1 MLNALRETESALTV
15 YARQLDRESA
25 LQAAR
30 EQSAQAASQARQ
42 LFQYG
47 KTDYLTVLDAERTL
61 AANES
66 AGGGRAELSSDQ
78 IAVFLALGGGWE
90 DGANPTAGIESA
102 VDAGRC

>member
-1 MLNALRETESALTV
+1 MRASSTAK
-15 YARQLDRESA
+15 ARCKPRAS
-25 LQAAR
+25 R
-30 EQSAQAASQARQ
+30 AQAASQARQ

-66 AGGGRAELSSDQ
+66 ALAAARAELSSDQ

-90 DGANPTAGIESA
+90 DGGEP
-102 VDAGRC
+102 DRRH

>member
-1 MLNALRETESALTV
+1 M
-15 YARQLDRESA
+15 
-25 LQAAR
+25 
-30 EQSAQAASQARQ
+30 
-42 LFQYG
+42 
-47 KTDYLTVLDAERTL
+47 LDAERTL

-66 AGGGRAELSSDQ
+66 ALAAAAELSSDQ